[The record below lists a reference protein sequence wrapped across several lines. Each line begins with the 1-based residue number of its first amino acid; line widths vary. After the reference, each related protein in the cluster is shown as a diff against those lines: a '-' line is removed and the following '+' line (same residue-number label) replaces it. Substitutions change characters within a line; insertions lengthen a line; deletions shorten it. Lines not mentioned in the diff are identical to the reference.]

1 MNIIAYRGKTVFCYS
16 LHIAGTTQIAA
27 DRIFNVLSAPVLV
40 GYAQNTLDDNGG
52 AVMTGAQFLNCN
64 DSGNIALSSIKPAA
78 AAMSAEDLAGSVE
91 IQTLDNAG
99 LTVDS
104 YVWNGAGWEGDD
116 ETTFAPGTGLWVFNQ
131 VGDADI
137 VSLQTA
143 GKVGTA
149 DIVVTLDDNGGAVGI
164 ANPFPVKVALADLI
178 PECASM
184 TAADLAGCV
193 EIQTLDNAGLTVDS
207 YVWNGEGWE
216 GDDNTEFAA
225 GAGLWVFNQIGDAA
239 EVTLRIPAPEL

>member
-1 MNIIAYRGKTVFCYS
+1 MGVWRRS
-16 LHIAGTTQIAA
+16 L
-27 DRIFNVLSAPVLV
+27 FV
-40 GYAQNTLDDNGG
+40 GYAQSTLDNDYG
-52 AVMTGAQFLNCN
+52 AVMTGAQFLNCG
-64 DSGNIALSSIKPAA
+64 STEAIALADIKPTAA
-78 AAMSAEDLAGSVE
+78 TMSAEDLAGSIE

-99 LTVDS
+99 YTVDS

-116 ETTFAPGTGLWVFNQ
+116 NTTFAPGTGLWVFNQ
-131 VGDADI
+131 VGDADV
-137 VSLQTA
+137 VSIQTA

-149 DIVVTLDDNGGAVGI
+149 DVAVTLDSDYGAVGI
-164 ANPFPVKVALADLI
+164 VNPFPVKVALADLV
-178 PECASM
+178 PECGTM
-184 TAADLAGCV
+184 TAAELAGCI
-193 EIQTLDNAGLTVDS
+193 EIQTLDNAGYTVDS

>member
-1 MNIIAYRGKTVFCYS
+1 M
-16 LHIAGTTQIAA
+16 
-27 DRIFNVLSAPVLV
+27 
-40 GYAQNTLDDNGG
+40 GYAQSALDNDYG
-52 AVMTGAQFLNCN
+52 AVMTGAQFLNCG
-64 DSGNIALSSIKPAA
+64 STEAIALADIKPTAA
-78 AAMSAEDLAGSVE
+78 TMSAEDLAGSIE

-99 LTVDS
+99 YTVDS

-116 ETTFAPGTGLWVFNQ
+116 NTTFAPGTGLWVFNQ
-131 VGDADI
+131 VGDADV
-137 VSLQTA
+137 VSIQTA

-149 DIVVTLDDNGGAVGI
+149 DVAVTLDSDYGAVGI
-164 ANPFPVKVALADLI
+164 VNPFPVKVALADLV
-178 PECASM
+178 PECGTM
-184 TAADLAGCV
+184 TAAELAGCI
-193 EIQTLDNAGLTVDS
+193 EIQTLDNAGYTVDS

>member
-1 MNIIAYRGKTVFCYS
+1 M
-16 LHIAGTTQIAA
+16 
-27 DRIFNVLSAPVLV
+27 
-40 GYAQNTLDDNGG
+40 GYAQSTLDDNGG
-52 AVMTGAQFLNCN
+52 AVMTGAQFLNCG
-64 DSGNIALSSIKPAA
+64 STEAIALADIKPTATT
-78 AAMSAEDLAGSVE
+78 MSAEDLAGSIE

-131 VGDADI
+131 VGDADV
-137 VSLQTA
+137 VSIQTA

-149 DIVVTLDDNGGAVGI
+149 DVVVTLDDNGGAVGV
-164 ANPFPVKVALADLI
+164 ANPFPVKVALADLL
-178 PECASM
+178 PECGTM
-184 TAADLAGCV
+184 TAAELAGCV

-239 EVTLRIPAPEL
+239 EVALRIPAPEL